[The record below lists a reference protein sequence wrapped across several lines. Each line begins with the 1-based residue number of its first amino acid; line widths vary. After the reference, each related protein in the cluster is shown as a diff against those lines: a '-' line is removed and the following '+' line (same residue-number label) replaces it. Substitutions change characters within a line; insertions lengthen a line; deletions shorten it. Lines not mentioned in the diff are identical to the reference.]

1 MSNGDLS
8 GGLASLERAS
18 SLDPRSLVVADNH
31 GWALLALG
39 RYAEAKARCAPV
51 LEFAPGHV
59 GNLMTVA
66 IADLLSG
73 DFEAARP
80 ILERAAAAQNP
91 SASTQGRELVDALAG
106 RADRHALAQRLA
118 ALRYNS
124 NLDPASGN
132 ILTGYQIAAVLM
144 ILGERELTLSYLEVL
159 AGELGGVAEWAMI
172 LPVMNPIRC
181 DPRFVAIIKRLK
193 TTDPYAAKV
202 CAGKQ

>member
-1 MSNGDLS
+1 M
-8 GGLASLERAS
+8 
-18 SLDPRSLVVADNH
+18 
-31 GWALLALG
+31 
-39 RYAEAKARCAPV
+39 
-51 LEFAPGHV
+51 
-59 GNLMTVA
+59 
-66 IADLLSG
+66 
-73 DFEAARP
+73 
-80 ILERAAAAQNP
+80 LERAAAAQNP
-91 SASTQGRELVDALAG
+91 SASTQGQEIVDALAG

-172 LPVMNPIRC
+172 LPVMDPIRC
-181 DPRFVAIIKRLK
+181 DPRFVAIIQRLK

-202 CAGKQ
+202 CAEKH